1 MLPNKYAPT
10 AMALSLV
17 VLCPTVLA
25 AADWQTAMTSSD
37 WDGSIGAGAFY
48 APDYLGSDDYK
59 TRGLPN
65 LNLSYGD
72 RFYLNI
78 RDGLGW
84 NFINRDSWSLSTFIG
99 YVDGRDNEDDLSD
112 LDKVEGGAAIGLRL
126 ALEDG
131 PFKYSAS
138 VKTPF
143 TGDVDG
149 YQLTLKGSWRTPLT
163 ENLFLSAGPG
173 LTYSSER
180 WTESMF
186 GISESESARSG
197 LTAYDVDNGYLRV
210 RFGGAMTYSLSAD
223 WSLTGLAGVAYL
235 TGEAKDSP
243 IVADIGDPVQGFGG
257 LLMNYRF

>member
-1 MLPNKYAPT
+1 MLRNKYAPT

-17 VLCPTVLA
+17 VLSPTVFA
-25 AADWQTAMTSSD
+25 AADWQNAMTSPD

-48 APDYLGSDDYK
+48 APDYLGSDDYE

-65 LNLSYGD
+65 LNLSYDD

-84 NFINRDSWSLSTFIG
+84 NFINYGAWSLSTYIG
-99 YVDGRDNEDDLSD
+99 YVGGRDNEDDLSD
-112 LDKVEGGAAIGLRL
+112 LDKVDSGAAIGLRV

-131 PFKYSAS
+131 PFNYSAS
-138 VKTPF
+138 VKTPV

-173 LTYSSER
+173 LIYSSER
-180 WTESMF
+180 WTESKF
-186 GISESESARSG
+186 GISEAESARSG
-197 LTAYDVDNGYLRV
+197 LSAYDVDKGYLRI
-210 RFGGAMTYSLSAD
+210 RFGGAMTYRLSAD

-243 IVADIGDPVQGFGG
+243 IVADIGDHVQGFGG

>member
-1 MLPNKYAPT
+1 MLRNKYAPT

-17 VLCPTVLA
+17 VLSPTVFA
-25 AADWQTAMTSSD
+25 AADWQNAMTSPD

-48 APDYLGSDDYK
+48 APDYLGSDDYE

-65 LNLSYGD
+65 LNLSYDD

-78 RDGLGW
+78 
-84 NFINRDSWSLSTFIG
+84 G
-99 YVDGRDNEDDLSD
+99 YVGGRDNEDDLSN
-112 LDKVEGGAAIGLRL
+112 LDKVDSGAAIGLRV

-131 PFKYSAS
+131 PFNYSAS
-138 VKTPF
+138 VKTPV

-173 LTYSSER
+173 LIYSSER
-180 WTESMF
+180 WTESKF
-186 GISESESARSG
+186 GISEAESARSG
-197 LTAYDVDNGYLRV
+197 LSAYDVDKGYLRI
-210 RFGGAMTYSLSAD
+210 RFGGAMTYRLSAD

-243 IVADIGDPVQGFGG
+243 IVADIGDHVQGFGG